1 MKPGGSGEGVAPC
14 KVNYD
19 PTTAK
24 EMLLMAT
31 TLEEQQAWVARLA
44 KRIQKSGYKAAAV
57 GAGGSIADISMT
69 SVTGGGGSR
78 VSPQE
83 SMRSSYKGPS
93 SGSAAAAAQQKAS
106 TLPGNASLSSSTKKT
121 G

>member
-1 MKPGGSGEGVAPC
+1 MTPGNGEGVAPC

-31 TLEEQQAWVARLA
+31 TYEEQQMWVARLL
-44 KRIQKSGYKAAAV
+44 KRIQKSGFKAAG
-57 GAGGSIADISMT
+57 GAADISI
-69 SVTGGGGSR
+69 SGSIGGGSR

-83 SMRSSYKGPS
+83 SMRSSYRAPVA
-93 SGSAAAAAQQKAS
+93 SAASQSAKEKAA
-106 TLPGNASLSSSTKKT
+106 TLPGNASVSK
-121 G
+121 